1 MANVRF
7 IPIDIEEITQEDL
20 AVANSS
26 NVKFPQD
33 SMWEITPDGELTV
46 SSIIAG
52 RMGSWVSRF
61 NLNSLDTPPLIEWKY
76 AQGSGNDAQV
86 VLQSEASRAH
96 LRVSNL
102 DIQPRPQA
110 IYPDTYWA
118 TKTID
123 EIMPRSSN

>member
-1 MANVRF
+1 VANVRF
-7 IPIDIEEITQEDL
+7 IPIDVGQSTQEDL

-26 NVKFPQD
+26 TVTFPQD
-33 SMWEITPDGELTV
+33 SMWVVNSEGDLTV
-46 SSIIAG
+46 SSVIAG

-76 AQGSGNDAQV
+76 APGQDNDAQV
-86 VLQSEASRAH
+86 VLQNEASRAH

-110 IYPDTYWA
+110 VYPDTYWVRNGLDI
-118 TKTID
+118 T
-123 EIMPRSSN
+123 PRSSS